1 MVYFCIGTPLMTSF
15 IGSIQRALG
24 LTAAQRGRE
33 LSGSSAQHN
42 GERFHNVKPRPVEGI
57 GKTLSIAWKVLFKK
71 PDGTMPVGAL
81 PVDALSREQL
91 DAAPDRSL
99 FRLGHSTMLLKL
111 RGQFWLT
118 DPVFAERASP
128 FRRLGPKRFHAPPI
142 ALADLPPLRGV
153 ILSHD
158 HYDHLDRET
167 VLALAGK
174 TGVFLTPLGVG
185 DRLIEWGIDASKV
198 RQFDWWQGVEIDG
211 VSFTATPA
219 QHFSGRSLFDGNST
233 LWASWVIVESD
244 LRVFFSGDTGY
255 FDGFKTIGDRLGP
268 FDVTMIETGAY
279 DALWPYVHMQ
289 PEETVQAHRDLRGRW
304 LMPIHNGTFDLAM
317 HRWQEPFER
326 VMGLAAAYG
335 IALATPRMGERLNL
349 AAPHRG
355 ERWWREVAD
364 VAAPK
369 PARRMFSCR
378 QAREANSQG

>member
-1 MVYFCIGTPLMTSF
+1 MKSI
-15 IGSIQRALG
+15 IGSISQVLGLVAAERSRAL
-24 LTAAQRGRE
+24 
-33 LSGSSAQHN
+33 SSVSSQHD
-42 GERFHNVKPRPVEGI
+42 GERFRNVKPRPAEGL
-57 GKTLSIAWKVLFKK
+57 GKTLGIMWNLIFNK
-71 PDGTMPVGAL
+71 PDDTVPGAAL
-81 PVDALSREQL
+81 PVDALTRADL

-99 FRLGHSTMLLKL
+99 FRLGHSTMLMKL

-128 FRRLGPKRFHAPPI
+128 FKRMGPKRFHAPPI
-142 ALADLPPLRGV
+142 AREALPPLRGV

-167 VLALAGK
+167 VLALAET

-198 RQFDWWQGVEIDG
+198 RQFDWWQGIEIDG
-211 VSFTATPA
+211 VQFTATPA

-233 LWASWVIVESD
+233 LWASWVIVDDD

-255 FDGFKTIGDRLGP
+255 FDGFKTIGERLGP

-279 DALWPYVHMQ
+279 DPQWPYVHMQ
-289 PEETVQAHRDLRGRW
+289 PDETVQAHIDLRGRW
-304 LMPIHNGTFDLAM
+304 LVPIHNGTFDLAM

-326 VMGLAAAYG
+326 VVGLAAARG
-335 IALATPRMGERLNL
+335 VALSTPRMGERVEM

-355 ERWWREVAD
+355 ERWWREVLD
-364 VAAPK
+364 VVDVDVRVGVDAPRA
-369 PARRMFSCR
+369 ARRGFCR
-378 QAREANSQG
+378 ASGVE